1 MESDPTQRRQLIG
14 RHTAAQNVFVFCR
27 AAASVGPMDAVQKEI
42 LDIFVRTRAL
52 QEGHFVLR
60 SGLHSGHYF
69 QCAQVCQQLDA
80 VTRLAELLLA
90 KLKTFE
96 FTTVLAPA
104 MGGLVIGQELA
115 RQSRS
120 RFIFAE
126 KENNR
131 LVLRRGFTFSPGER
145 VLIAEDVVTRGGRV
159 LECLDI
165 VRQGGGV
172 PVAVAMLVDRSAGAA
187 RFDVPAVSLLEL
199 SFPTFP
205 ADAVPEWLAK
215 IPVQKPGS

>member
-1 MESDPTQRRQLIG
+1 MDP
-14 RHTAAQNVFVFCR
+14 
-27 AAASVGPMDAVQKEI
+27 VQKEV

-80 VTRLAELLLA
+80 VERLAELLLL
-90 KLKTFE
+90 KLKRFE
-96 FTTVLAPA
+96 FSTVLAPA

-115 RQSRS
+115 RQAKARYL
-120 RFIFAE
+120 FTE
-126 KENNR
+126 KENNT
-131 LVLRRGFTFSPGER
+131 LIMRRGFVLAPGER

-159 LECLDI
+159 LECLEI
-165 VRQGGGV
+165 IRKAGGT
-172 PVAVAMLVDRSAGAA
+172 PVAVGMMVDRSAGAA
-187 RFDVPAVSLLEL
+187 RFDIPAVSLLEL
-199 SFPTFP
+199 SFPTYP
-205 ADAVPEWLAK
+205 ADGVPEWLAR

>member
-1 MESDPTQRRQLIG
+1 MDP
-14 RHTAAQNVFVFCR
+14 
-27 AAASVGPMDAVQKEI
+27 VQKEI

-80 VTRLAELLLA
+80 VERLAQLLLA
-90 KLKTFE
+90 KLKDYP

-115 RQSRS
+115 RQAKARY
-120 RFIFAE
+120 IFAE
-126 KENNR
+126 KENNV
-131 LVLRRGFTFSPGER
+131 LVMRRGFVLAPGER

-159 LECLDI
+159 LECLEI
-165 VRQGGGV
+165 VKQAGGT
-172 PVAVAMLVDRSAGAA
+172 PVAVAMLVDRSAGTAQ
-187 RFDVPAVSLLEL
+187 FEVPAVSLLEL

-205 ADAVPEWLAK
+205 ADGVPDWLAK
-215 IPVQKPGS
+215 IPIQKPGS